1 MFRALIATLLVT
13 TPALAFASPSAQDA
27 QRHEAVNALERGTH
41 LTAREA
47 QLERALR
54 RAHDASV
61 VVRPG
66 RGASSSG
73 VNVDSRGRVVAAL
86 HNVTDPGVLRV
97 EFRDGRV
104 LRGHVVRTSRKDGL
118 ALIALENPLERE
130 LPAIALADKEP
141 SMGALVAA
149 IGSPHEGAG
158 AGAHHISLGRLRG
171 LPGARMAAYDAWTYY
186 GHGGAA
192 VVDDTGRLI
201 AVHTSWDPKTRL
213 RLGARLS
220 RVRALL
226 EAKGPVPKMRRS
238 HAAKLRSAINELEA
252 DARWTRREANVERR
266 LRQVHGATVRLG
278 GGTGVVITPGGLMLT
293 ARHVVDHSLK
303 SPMTAIFPDG
313 RRARAVVISHDKTH
327 DLALLRLADP
337 GTTPYPHARLA
348 RSEPG
353 VGADVV
359 IVGNPGKASGRKAW
373 HTSVGQ
379 ILWYGSMVGIRGD
392 LAYNAWTY
400 WGHSGSPVFD
410 TRGRVVGIH
419 NSWNN
424 QNAWRH
430 GLRLSTVRAFVKA
443 ALSG

>member
-13 TPALAFASPSAQDA
+13 TPAVAIASPATQDA
-27 QRHEAVNALERGTH
+27 QRHDAVNALERGAQ
-41 LTAREA
+41 LTVREA
-47 QLERALR
+47 RLERALR

-61 VVRPG
+61 VVRPS
-66 RGASSSG
+66 RGARSSG
-73 VNVDSRGRVVAAL
+73 VNVDSRGMVVAAL
-86 HNVTDPGVLRV
+86 HNVSDPGVLRV

-104 LRGHVVRTSRKDGL
+104 LRGHVVRTSRKDDL

-130 LPAIALADKEP
+130 LPAIALAKTEP
-141 SMGALVAA
+141 TLGALIAA
-149 IGSPHEGAG
+149 IGSPHKGAG
-158 AGAHHISLGRLRG
+158 AGAHHVSLGRLRG
-171 LPGARMAAYDAWTYY
+171 LPGPHTAAYDAWTYY

-192 VVDDTGRLI
+192 VVNDAGRLI
-201 AVHTSWDPKTRL
+201 AVHTSWDPETRL
-213 RLGARLS
+213 RLGARLG

-226 EAKGPVPKMRRS
+226 NTKGPTPKMRRA
-238 HAAKLRSAINELEA
+238 HATKLRAAINELEA
-252 DARWTRREANVERR
+252 DERWTRREAAIERN
-266 LRQVHGATVRLG
+266 LRSVHGATVSLG

-303 SPMTAIFPDG
+303 KPMTARFPDG
-313 RRARAVVISHDKTH
+313 RRARAVVIAHDKTH

-348 RSEPG
+348 RSEPNI
-353 VGADVV
+353 GANVV
-359 IVGNPGKASGRKAW
+359 IVGNPAKASGRKAW
-373 HTSVGQ
+373 HSSTGQ

-410 TRGRVVGIH
+410 TGGRVVGIH
-419 NSWNN
+419 NSWND

-430 GLRLSTVRAFVKA
+430 GLRLSTVRTFVKA
-443 ALSG
+443 SLK